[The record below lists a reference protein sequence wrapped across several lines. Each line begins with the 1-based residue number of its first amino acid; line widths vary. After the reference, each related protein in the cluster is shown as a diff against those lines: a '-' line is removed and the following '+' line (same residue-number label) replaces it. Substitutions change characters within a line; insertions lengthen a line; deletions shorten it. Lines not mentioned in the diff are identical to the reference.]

1 IQGDVFSSG
10 YIYSQPPLLSHEL
23 IHHISLP
30 FKILCDQV
38 EMPRRISFEHHC
50 LLQKLELCARDQ
62 LQIRTDR
69 MLRFSSDAQIDT
81 SANNLTRSQKEF
93 MNGIINRH
101 YGISHIGND
110 HPPTGFP
117 STSAPNHQTSVS
129 LEAETKPQAMFSSVS
144 QRGAS
149 FFDLLQEGYLDHSY
163 YGISDLLTIWLFNE
177 VQHFSLIHYYLA
189 SMALSH
195 SYTLPFEAH
204 VVKVMNLQRFIRLQS
219 CLSDARKSVSLSIK
233 DPTSSN
239 FDAPEGFMYL
249 SACFDCGANL
259 LREHRQLCGE
269 ISRDVD
275 TLENGIWE
283 NLGVANSSRH
293 QNVFVLSE
301 LLCREG
307 ILGEF
312 INLSVRHEIE
322 QKERKREAKN
332 TKLIQ
337 QYDGHSSKS
346 RSEMLPNRKGII
358 GIGGSIAFPLQGGKR
373 SIFYSNSSSTE
384 TSYTMEGNEEQW
396 WLQQQL
402 DDETEIISRTGSC
415 EGNND
420 NSSSSNWNESPKLGT
435 SSASLHSSL
444 AIQQTSSK
452 KQLLKI
458 RGKDSKRKRNPHSNF
473 FVDPFPKHS
482 IQFPDHSVFSLHS
495 FHSTLPRPTSGVI
508 VVISVVALLIIFSL
522 LFKCL
527 LLYVV
532 VLKSVDLQTLV
543 QERNVLLSKTLA
555 LAHYDATLNEFGIE
569 PNNISLLVQLAISSR
584 ISHEKVIDLMNVI
597 KSLHVVEKHPTV
609 YYSLEKL
616 DMLFHTGFIVPSKST
631 HLSHGSRVYDGR
643 MKESNSGVS
652 DEPFYYSPTRAPF
665 LSVFEDRRKLLTSE
679 QASAKLSSDPALVS
693 SSKVVSV
700 LNGLVEATHLKPG
713 QVEHLSQLL
722 IHHSLRSSFDPGAL
736 SIVQSPRT
744 SVNDSLLSSGS
755 KEYHMHT
762 LFPTPLSTSSM
773 YDQAIPHHALKE
785 SLLNLSSKH
794 DEEIARVLTGLMSA
808 LSIVQSPRTS
818 VNDSLLSSGSKEYHM
833 QTLFPTPLSTSS
845 MYDQAIPHHALKE
858 SLLNLSSKHDEEI
871 ARVLTGLMSNT
882 FLENP
887 LLVRHLLQF
896 EGYLAEEVVVE
907 SVIFIH
913 NIKVKSPSCLN
924 GVSVLSRI
932 ENEIYSSCILHN
944 ILPLDAECQFEVR
957 NGSYLVLNLSS
968 LSASTVEFIK
978 DCALW
983 RGNRCAIKLIDK
995 TQGDENNL
1003 LRNLFSN
1010 SFQRNMI
1017 HSQLPFGVN
1026 QNAWIFDQDSDSYD
1040 TFDGQGYHH
1049 SQRIPDSLHY
1059 EMSDVDDVDDEEREG
1074 KESEKEEYS
1083 SRNSYD
1089 SSQYVSELETVKAW
1103 RRWKFTEHDKVVR
1116 REKYAQSLHLCC
1128 SKSGSTFQKS
1138 RMTMRHSSKQLL
1150 SESELSDTL
1159 QESEDYQHQFKP
1171 VEVHSTALVLPEKP
1185 IQDVISYPFAVF
1197 MGNDK
1202 MWRKQM
1208 MKYFKLFLFAR
1219 ICSILLCV
1227 FDCHLNM
1234 TVISL
1239 VNFLAILL
1247 IGNVKTMSIMIL
1259 QALTF
1264 SKSVYDVVYFTSL
1277 HHDLQSPEVSC
1288 LETQNRLKDFMAFSP
1303 DGIASMFQPI
1313 LDSFATIDVYDSL
1326 YPFMHQL
1333 QESSIALVHE
1343 TTIGLFLSALNTFS
1357 SDQSLGHMWRNSHA
1371 VDHIRYALNVIGPLT
1386 NYDFSYIHPDLPAS
1400 LRRYCTSSDEIKPTT
1415 WEINELCYPQS
1426 SLKKEKS

>member
-1 IQGDVFSSG
+1 ESREDFETGDHRRWRFTHLLKKPLKSEWFKYNPKLKEKIQGDVFSSG

-30 FKILCDQV
+30 FKILCDHV

-219 CLSDARKSVSLSIK
+219 CLSNARKSVSLSIK

-293 QNVFVLSE
+293 QNIFAISE
-301 LLCREG
+301 VLCREG
-307 ILGEF
+307 MLGEF
-312 INLSVRHEIE
+312 INLSVDNEIE
-322 QKERKREAKN
+322 QKERKREVKN
-332 TKLIQ
+332 AKLIQ
-337 QYDGHSSKS
+337 RHDNSHPSKM
-346 RSEMLPNRKGII
+346 RYEMFTNRKGII

-373 SIFYSNSSSTE
+373 SIFDSNSSSTG

-420 NSSSSNWNESPKLGT
+420 NSSSSNWNGSPKLGT
-435 SSASLHSSL
+435 SSASLHSSS

-458 RGKDSKRKRNPHSNF
+458 RGKDSKRKKKLNTNLS
-473 FVDPFPKHS
+473 VDPFPKQS
-482 IQFPDHSVFSLHS
+482 IQFPEHSIFSLSVFHS
-495 FHSTLPRPTSGVI
+495 ALPKPNSWIVI
-508 VVISVVALLIIFSL
+508 CAFFVVFLIIFCV

-527 LLYVV
+527 SLYVV

-616 DMLFHTGFIVPSKST
+616 DMLLQTGFIVPSKST

-755 KEYHMHT
+755 KEYHM
-762 LFPTPLSTSSM
+762 
-773 YDQAIPHHALKE
+773 
-785 SLLNLSSKH
+785 
-794 DEEIARVLTGLMSA
+794 
-808 LSIVQSPRTS
+808 
-818 VNDSLLSSGSKEYHM
+818 

-887 LLVRHLLQF
+887 LLIRHLLQF

-907 SVIFIH
+907 SVMYLYAWVNLTITVCCNLCCLTILIHLIFLTNFQEMMNQYIL

-968 LSASTVEFIK
+968 LS
-978 DCALW
+978 
-983 RGNRCAIKLIDK
+983 
-995 TQGDENNL
+995 
-1003 LRNLFSN
+1003 
-1010 SFQRNMI
+1010 
-1017 HSQLPFGVN
+1017 
-1026 QNAWIFDQDSDSYD
+1026 
-1040 TFDGQGYHH
+1040 
-1049 SQRIPDSLHY
+1049 
-1059 EMSDVDDVDDEEREG
+1059 
-1074 KESEKEEYS
+1074 
-1083 SRNSYD
+1083 
-1089 SSQYVSELETVKAW
+1089 
-1103 RRWKFTEHDKVVR
+1103 
-1116 REKYAQSLHLCC
+1116 
-1128 SKSGSTFQKS
+1128 
-1138 RMTMRHSSKQLL
+1138 
-1150 SESELSDTL
+1150 
-1159 QESEDYQHQFKP
+1159 
-1171 VEVHSTALVLPEKP
+1171 
-1185 IQDVISYPFAVF
+1185 
-1197 MGNDK
+1197 
-1202 MWRKQM
+1202 
-1208 MKYFKLFLFAR
+1208 
-1219 ICSILLCV
+1219 
-1227 FDCHLNM
+1227 
-1234 TVISL
+1234 
-1239 VNFLAILL
+1239 
-1247 IGNVKTMSIMIL
+1247 
-1259 QALTF
+1259 
-1264 SKSVYDVVYFTSL
+1264 
-1277 HHDLQSPEVSC
+1277 
-1288 LETQNRLKDFMAFSP
+1288 
-1303 DGIASMFQPI
+1303 
-1313 LDSFATIDVYDSL
+1313 
-1326 YPFMHQL
+1326 
-1333 QESSIALVHE
+1333 
-1343 TTIGLFLSALNTFS
+1343 
-1357 SDQSLGHMWRNSHA
+1357 
-1371 VDHIRYALNVIGPLT
+1371 
-1386 NYDFSYIHPDLPAS
+1386 
-1400 LRRYCTSSDEIKPTT
+1400 
-1415 WEINELCYPQS
+1415 
-1426 SLKKEKS
+1426 